1 MTVKTD
7 DVVIEGLKE
16 WKQEILD
23 SQIEKDEDLEVLKN
37 DVKII
42 VAKKRCLQA
51 ARGTVGDKKIT
62 EMISE
67 LEVERK
73 NTDST
78 ISKLEALINSQKQ
91 IDEVILREIDKSV
104 EILSK

>member
-23 SQIEKDEDLEVLKN
+23 SQIEKYEDLEVLKN
-37 DVKII
+37 EAKII

-51 ARGTVGDKKIT
+51 AKGTVGDKEIT
-62 EMISE
+62 AMISE
-67 LEVERK
+67 LEAERK
-73 NTDST
+73 TTDST

-104 EILSK
+104 ELLSK

>member
-23 SQIEKDEDLEVLKN
+23 LQNEKDEVLEDLKN
-37 DVKII
+37 EAKII

-51 ARGTVGDKKIT
+51 ARGTVGDKKIA
-62 EMISE
+62 EMISD
-67 LEVERK
+67 LEIERK
-73 NTDST
+73 ETDTT
-78 ISKLEALINSQKQ
+78 ISKLEAAINSQKQ
-91 IDEVILREIDKSV
+91 IDEVIMREIDKSV
-104 EILSK
+104 EILNK